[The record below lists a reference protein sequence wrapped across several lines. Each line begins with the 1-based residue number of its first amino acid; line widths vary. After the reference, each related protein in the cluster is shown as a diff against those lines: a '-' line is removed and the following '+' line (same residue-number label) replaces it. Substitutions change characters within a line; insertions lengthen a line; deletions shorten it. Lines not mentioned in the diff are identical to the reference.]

1 MSSTK
6 SEFEELMQRVRSGH
20 PEAAR
25 EIFDR
30 YGKAIQRV
38 VRYRLS
44 RRMRSQ
50 FDSVDFTQDAWA
62 SFFNIPAEN
71 FTFQTPEE
79 LMAFLM
85 RIVHHKMIDA
95 YRKRSH
101 QPQINRSRPSSLRK
115 HLDAQPARLPT
126 PSQFALAE
134 DEWRRLIHNKPPK
147 IQKALAMLR
156 DGYSQREIALDLG
169 LNIRRIHRLL
179 TRLKRIDRN
188 DPR

>member
-6 SEFEELMQRVRSGH
+6 NEFEKLMERVRSGH

-25 EIFDR
+25 EIFER

-44 RRMRSQ
+44 RRLRSQ

-62 SFFNIPAEN
+62 SFFKIPAEN
-71 FTFQTPEE
+71 FTFQTPEA

-95 YRKRSH
+95 YRKRCHHPQSDPS
-101 QPQINRSRPSSLRK
+101 QPLRLHK
-115 HLDAQPARLPT
+115 NLDAQPTRLPT
-126 PSQFALAE
+126 PSQFAIAE
-134 DEWRRLIHNKPPK
+134 EEWRRLIHNKPPK
-147 IQKALAMLR
+147 IQMALAMLR
-156 DGYSQREIALDLG
+156 DGYSQREIAINLG
-169 LNIRRIHRLL
+169 LNVRQIHRLL
-179 TRLKRIDRN
+179 ERMKKYERHDTR
-188 DPR
+188 